1 MKRSKNKLSA
11 IALMFVLLASA
22 CYERTEGCLDLRATN
37 YNVRADDPCE
47 DCCTFPT
54 LSISVLHR
62 IAAADNPDS
71 LITFNIN
78 RLWALAA
85 HPDDLFQFTRVQFYL
100 SNIEFLFQD
109 QVFAV
114 TDTIR
119 LWLSQGGGFQPA
131 DLVNDFQRI
140 EPSFSSATLGSLEY
154 VGPVD
159 LIRFTIGLAEPVAK
173 LDQTRIPNNHPL
185 AIAADSVN
193 FQPGFGLVSAQVA
206 LLRDTVPGADSL
218 GLRSFQP
225 ITLGV
230 PVEFDIEPGFNV
242 RLQFRALYH
251 ELLQGADIRND
262 SPQQLQSILEQ
273 NLSKFIE
280 LVEIRQ
286 E

>member
-1 MKRSKNKLSA
+1 MKRSTNKLSL
-11 IALMFVLLASA
+11 IALLFALLVSA
-22 CYERTEGCLDLRATN
+22 CYERTEGCLDVRATN

-62 IAAADNPDS
+62 IAAEGNPDS
-71 LITFNIN
+71 LVTFNIN
-78 RLWALAA
+78 RPLALSN
-85 HPDDLFQFTRVQFYL
+85 HPDELFQFTRIQLYL
-100 SNIEFLFQD
+100 SNIEFLHQGR
-109 QVFAV
+109 VFAI

-119 LWLSQGGGFQPA
+119 LWLAQGGGFQPA
-131 DLVNDFQRI
+131 DLTNDFQRI

-159 LIRFTIGLAEPVAK
+159 LIRFTIGLAQPIAQ

-193 FQPGFGLVSAQVA
+193 YEPDFGLVSAQVA

-218 GLRSFQP
+218 GIRSFQP
-225 ITLGV
+225 VTLGV

-251 ELLQGADIRND
+251 ELLQGANIRND